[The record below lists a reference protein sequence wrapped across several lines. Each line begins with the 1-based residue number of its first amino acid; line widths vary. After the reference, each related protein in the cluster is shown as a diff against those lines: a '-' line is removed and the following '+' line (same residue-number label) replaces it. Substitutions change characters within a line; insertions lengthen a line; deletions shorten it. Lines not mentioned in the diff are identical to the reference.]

1 MGSGINRSY
10 SEGIKWR
17 TWQQRL
23 GSLILILGG
32 VNFLFCFNLEVETPV
47 ENDPP
52 LPLLDP
58 KLHMNNPLTIT
69 ALKKYDDFIAQKLKT
84 YQDTCA
90 GWVEYKDWVEALFD
104 LAPPAPNCD
113 IVENFRDIYNT
124 SKGTLVLIKK

>member
-1 MGSGINRSY
+1 MTVSDNFSFVMGEKRRGMMGSGINRSY

-47 ENDPP
+47 EKNPP

-69 ALKKYDDFIAQKLKT
+69 
-84 YQDTCA
+84 
-90 GWVEYKDWVEALFD
+90 
-104 LAPPAPNCD
+104 
-113 IVENFRDIYNT
+113 
-124 SKGTLVLIKK
+124 